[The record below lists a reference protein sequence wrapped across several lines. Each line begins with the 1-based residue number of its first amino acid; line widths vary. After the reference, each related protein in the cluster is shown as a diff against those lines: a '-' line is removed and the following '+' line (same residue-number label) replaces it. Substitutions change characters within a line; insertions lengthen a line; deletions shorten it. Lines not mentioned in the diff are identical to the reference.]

1 MQEGDEGKGLK
12 LALVRKKL
20 ITEYIVGY
28 IMEKEEEYHN
38 KIIWKWVNFIKSTNG
53 KSECTKLT
61 HIKEQKFITKSRG
74 IQKIR
79 EKKLY

>member
-1 MQEGDEGKGLK
+1 MQERDEGKGLK

-38 KIIWKWVNFIKSTNG
+38 KIIWKWVNLIRSTNG
-53 KSECTKLT
+53 KERMHKTDAKKGTKINYE
-61 HIKEQKFITKSRG
+61 IKRN
-74 IQKIR
+74 
-79 EKKLY
+79 